1 MTKTISILD
10 GINAEAVAFRK
21 AQAKYDKA
29 FRLLKI
35 TTPEMEPADFW
46 PMADAFRLTVL
57 RTMQCRAEGVAE
69 AAADEFMRQA
79 STGQS
84 RWSLAAAVHFALS
97 YDTYKRHA
105 YAGGDKCRFS
115 FDRGDDGYGDLMDA
129 VVLLGREF
137 NERLRAGRFYDLS
150 DFNKAVDE
158 QCHAS
163 VTAGDFPFQYA
174 DDPVGNRTSLA
185 SRLRKFILQGEN
197 YCGMMLCDAAQKW
210 IALEAMRGTKEDD
223 E

>member
-1 MTKTISILD
+1 MATTVSILD
-10 GINAEAVAFRK
+10 GINADAAAFRQT
-21 AQAKYDKA
+21 QAKYDKA
-29 FRLLKI
+29 FRLLKT

-46 PMADAFRLTVL
+46 PMADVFRLTIL
-57 RTMQCRAEGVAE
+57 RTMAYRAESVTE
-69 AAADEFMRQA
+69 SAADEFMRLSA
-79 STGQS
+79 TGQS
-84 RWSLAAAVHFALS
+84 QWDLPAAVHFALS

-150 DFNKAVDE
+150 DFNEAVDE
-158 QCHAS
+158 QCLAS
-163 VTAGDFPFQYA
+163 VTAKDFPFQYA

-185 SRLRKFILQGEN
+185 SRLRKLILQGEN
-197 YCGMMLCDAAQKW
+197 YCGMMLCDAAQRW
-210 IALEAMRGTKEDD
+210 IAVQAMRGTKEDD

>member
-1 MTKTISILD
+1 MTMTTSILD
-10 GINAEAVAFRK
+10 GIAADAVAFRQ

-29 FRLLKI
+29 FRLLRM
-35 TTPEMEPADFW
+35 TTPAVEPEHFW
-46 PMADAFRLTVL
+46 PMADAFRLFIL
-57 RTMQCRAEGVAE
+57 RTMNYRAEGVSE

-79 STGQS
+79 SIGQS
-84 RWSLAAAVHFALS
+84 PLDLAAAVHFAIS
-97 YDTYKRHA
+97 YGTYQRHA

-129 VVLLGREF
+129 VVILGREF
-137 NERLRAGRFYDLS
+137 NERLHAGRFYDLS

-163 VTAGDFPFQYA
+163 VTAEDFPFQYA

-197 YCGMMLCDAAQKW
+197 YCGMMLCDEAQKW
-210 IALEAMRGTKEDD
+210 IALKAPRGTQEDD

>member
-10 GINAEAVAFRK
+10 VVNADAVAFRR

-35 TTPEMEPADFW
+35 TTPELQPADFW
-46 PMADAFRLTVL
+46 PMADAFRLTIL
-57 RTMQCRAEGVAE
+57 RTMNYRTEGVTE

-79 STGQS
+79 AIGQS
-84 RWSLAAAVHFALS
+84 PWDLAAAGHFALS

-129 VVLLGREF
+129 VVLLGRDF
-137 NERLRAGRFYDLS
+137 NERLHAGRFYDLS
-150 DFNKAVDE
+150 DFNKAVDT

-163 VTAGDFPFQYA
+163 VTADAFPFQYA

-185 SRLRKFILQGEN
+185 SRLRKLILQGEN
-197 YCGMMLCDAAQKW
+197 YCGMMLCEAAQKW
-210 IALEAMRGTKEDD
+210 IALEAVRGTKEND

>member
-10 GINAEAVAFRK
+10 QVTAEAIAFRQAK
-21 AQAKYDKA
+21 AKYDKA
-29 FRLLKI
+29 FRMLKI
-35 TTPEMEPADFW
+35 TTPELQAADFW

-57 RTMQCRAEGVAE
+57 RTMNYRTEGVTE

-79 STGQS
+79 SIGES
-84 RWSLAAAVHFALS
+84 PWGLPAAVHFALS

-115 FDRGDDGYGDLMDA
+115 FDRGDDGYGDLMDS

-137 NERLRAGRFYDLS
+137 NERLRVGRFYDLS

-158 QCHAS
+158 RCHAS
-163 VTAGDFPFQYA
+163 VTAEDFPYQYS

-197 YCGMMLCDAAQKW
+197 YCGLMLCDAAQKW
-210 IALEAMRGTKEDD
+210 IALEVMRGNKEAD

>member
-10 GINAEAVAFRK
+10 GILADATAFRQ
-21 AQAKYDKA
+21 AQARYDKA
-29 FRLLKI
+29 FRMLKI
-35 TTPEMEPADFW
+35 TTPAMQASDFW
-46 PMADAFRLTVL
+46 PMADAFRLTIL
-57 RTMQCRAEGVAE
+57 RTMNYRTEGVTE

-79 STGQS
+79 AIGESPWG
-84 RWSLAAAVHFALS
+84 LPAAVHFALS

-137 NERLRAGRFYDLS
+137 NEDLHASRFSDLPDFTEAVS
-150 DFNKAVDE
+150 D

-163 VTAGDFPFQYA
+163 VTAKDFPFQYA

-210 IALEAMRGTKEDD
+210 IALEAMRGTKED
-223 E
+223 EE

>member
-1 MTKTISILD
+1 MATTTNILD
-10 GINAEAVAFRK
+10 GINADAVAFRH
-21 AQAKYDKA
+21 ARAKYDKA
-29 FRLLKI
+29 FRMLKI
-35 TTPEMEPADFW
+35 TTPELQAADFW
-46 PMADAFRLTVL
+46 PMADAFRLTIL
-57 RTMQCRAEGVAE
+57 RTMTYRAEGVSE

-79 STGQS
+79 SIGQS
-84 RWSLAAAVHFALS
+84 AWDLAAAVHFALS

-105 YAGGDKCRFS
+105 YAVGDKCRFS

-137 NERLRAGRFYDLS
+137 NERLHAGRFYDLS

-163 VTAGDFPFQYA
+163 VTAEDFPFQYA
-174 DDPVGNRTSLA
+174 DDPVGNRLSLG

-210 IALEAMRGTKEDD
+210 IALKAPRGTQEDD

>member
-10 GINAEAVAFRK
+10 GINAEAAAFRQ

-46 PMADAFRLTVL
+46 TMADAFRLTIL
-57 RTMQCRAEGVAE
+57 RTMVYRAESVAE
-69 AAADEFMRQA
+69 AAADEFMRLA
-79 STGQS
+79 AIRQS
-84 RWSLAAAVHFALS
+84 QWDLPAAVHFALS

-105 YAGGDKCRFS
+105 YAGGDRCRFS

-137 NERLRAGRFYDLS
+137 NENLYAGRFYDLS

-163 VTAGDFPFQYA
+163 VTAKDFPFQYA

-197 YCGMMLCDAAQKW
+197 YCGMILCDAAQRW

>member
-1 MTKTISILD
+1 MTKTTSILD
-10 GINAEAVAFRK
+10 RINADAVAFRQ

-35 TTPEMEPADFW
+35 TTPEIQAADFW
-46 PMADAFRLTVL
+46 LMVDAFRLTIL
-57 RTMQCRAEGVAE
+57 RTMNYRTEGVTE

-79 STGQS
+79 AIGESPWG
-84 RWSLAAAVHFALS
+84 LPAAVHFALS

-105 YAGGDKCRFS
+105 YSGGDGCG
-115 FDRGDDGYGDLMDA
+115 FDFGRGDDGYGDLMDA

-137 NERLRAGRFYDLS
+137 NERLHASRFYDLK
-150 DFNKAVDE
+150 DFNAAVE
-158 QCHAS
+158 ERCAIHS
-163 VTAGDFPFQYA
+163 
-174 DDPVGNRTSLA
+174 A

-210 IALEAMRGTKEDD
+210 IALEAMRGTKEND

>member
-1 MTKTISILD
+1 MTKTTGILD
-10 GINAEAVAFRK
+10 GINADAVAFRQ

-29 FRLLKI
+29 FRLLRI
-35 TTPEMEPADFW
+35 TTPEIQAADFW
-46 PMADAFRLTVL
+46 PMVDALRLAIL
-57 RTMQCRAEGVAE
+57 RTMTYRTEGVTE

-79 STGQS
+79 SIGES
-84 RWSLAAAVHFALS
+84 PWGLPAAVHFALS
-97 YDTYKRHA
+97 YDTYKSHA
-105 YAGGDKCRFS
+105 YAGGDKCPFS

-129 VVLLGREF
+129 VVLMGRAF
-137 NERLRAGRFYDLS
+137 NENLYASRFYDLS

-163 VTAGDFPFQYA
+163 VTAKDFPFQYA

-185 SRLRKFILQGEN
+185 SRLRKFLLQGEN

-210 IALEAMRGTKEDD
+210 IALEARRGTKEND

>member
-1 MTKTISILD
+1 M
-10 GINAEAVAFRK
+10 N
-21 AQAKYDKA
+21 Y
-29 FRLLKI
+29 
-35 TTPEMEPADFW
+35 
-46 PMADAFRLTVL
+46 
-57 RTMQCRAEGVAE
+57 RAEGVSE

-79 STGQS
+79 SIGQS
-84 RWSLAAAVHFALS
+84 PWDLAAAVHFALS

-137 NERLRAGRFYDLS
+137 NEDLHASRFSDLP
-150 DFNKAVDE
+150 DFTEAVSG

-163 VTAGDFPFQYA
+163 VTAKDFPFQYA
-174 DDPVGNRTSLA
+174 DDPVGKRTSLA
-185 SRLRKFILQGEN
+185 SRLRKLILQGEN

-210 IALEAMRGTKEDD
+210 IALEAPRGTQEDD

>member
-1 MTKTISILD
+1 MTETTSILD
-10 GINAEAVAFRK
+10 GINADAVAFRQ

-35 TTPEMEPADFW
+35 TTPEIQAADFW
-46 PMADAFRLTVL
+46 PMVDAFRLTIL
-57 RTMQCRAEGVAE
+57 RTMNYRTEGVTE

-79 STGQS
+79 SIGES
-84 RWSLAAAVHFALS
+84 PWGLPAAVHFALS

-105 YAGGDKCRFS
+105 YAGGDRCRFS

-137 NERLRAGRFYDLS
+137 NERLHASRFYDLK
-150 DFNKAVDE
+150 DFNAAVEE
-158 QCHAS
+158 QCAIS
-163 VTAGDFPFQYA
+163 SATAA
-174 DDPVGNRTSLA
+174 VA
-185 SRLRKFILQGEN
+185 SRLRTFILQGEN

-210 IALEAMRGTKEDD
+210 IALEAMRGTKEN

>member
-1 MTKTISILD
+1 MSTTTSILD
-10 GINAEAVAFRK
+10 SINADAVAFRR

-35 TTPEMEPADFW
+35 TTPEVEPADFW
-46 PMADAFRLTVL
+46 PMADCFRLTIL
-57 RTMQCRAEGVAE
+57 RTMIYRAESVTE
-69 AAADEFMRQA
+69 AAADEFMRLA
-79 STGQS
+79 VVGQS
-84 RWSLAAAVHFALS
+84 QWDLPAAVHFALS

-105 YAGGDKCRFS
+105 YAGGDRCRFS
-115 FDRGDDGYGDLMDA
+115 FGRGDDGYGDLMDA

-137 NERLRAGRFYDLS
+137 NERLHAGRFYDLP
-150 DFNKAVDE
+150 DFVAAVKERCDAAVP
-158 QCHAS
+158 AS
-163 VTAGDFPFQYA
+163 EFPFQYS
-174 DDPVGNRTSLA
+174 DDPEGSRVSLV
-185 SRLRKFILQGEN
+185 SRLRKLILQGEN